1 MLTREKD
8 GLMRDLKIKHHLK
21 TEELM
26 RDLKKE
32 SQLITE
38 ELKSEIE
45 FY

>member
-8 GLMRDLKIKHHLK
+8 GLMRDLKIKNQLK
-21 TEELM
+21 
-26 RDLKKE
+26 
-32 SQLITE
+32 TE

>member
-8 GLMRDLKIKHHLK
+8 GLMRDLKIKHQLK

-26 RDLKKE
+26 RDLKE
-32 SQLITE
+32 NQLKTE